1 MSYVSVELNLN
12 KDALQRIENLPDKV
26 LYKMARKTLDYS
38 NRHIPMSQGL
48 KTSGQLRRQSMA
60 YGVKGTTGDYYIGS
74 PTSYANRVW
83 KLPDK
88 STNWTTQGT
97 HSKWFLYTLK
107 TYKKSIVDSAI
118 NEAVKE
124 N

>member
-74 PTSYANRVW
+74 PTSYANIVW
-83 KLPDK
+83 NLPDK
-88 STNWTTQGT
+88 TTNWTTQDT